1 MTHSGESLGLRAF
14 HKLKR
19 DPFAVASFV
28 ICAAY
33 LLVALLVKVGLMPI
47 DINAAAGASYGPPN
61 WQHWLG
67 TDIFGRDVLARVI
80 HGTKIAMSVGF
91 VTTLIAVPIGILLGA
106 MAGYFGGRTDDLIV
120 WFYSTLSSIPY
131 LLLLLALAFVLGKGI
146 VSVYIALGFTS
157 WVDICRVV
165 RGECIKLRER
175 DYVAAARALGASPLR
190 IIGRHL
196 LPNVLPL
203 IFINASLLF
212 VSAIKAEVILSYLG
226 VGVQGEP
233 SWGIMISDARLE
245 LIGRGVYWQLL
256 GATLAMFVII
266 LALNVLA
273 DSLRDAFDPR
283 LAGNSKAAKE

>member
-1 MTHSGESLGLRAF
+1 MTNAGESLGARAWR
-14 HKLKR
+14 KMR
-19 DPFAVASFV
+19 GDPFALWSMIVV
-28 ICAAY
+28 TIY
-33 LLVALLVKVGLMPI
+33 LLMAMAVKFNWLPMDISATVGP
-47 DINAAAGASYGPPN
+47 SYGKPS
-61 WQHWLG
+61 WDHLLG

-91 VTTLIAVPIGILLGA
+91 VATLIAVPIGILLGA
-106 MAGYFGGRTDDLIV
+106 LGGFFSGWIDDFVV
-120 WFYSTLSSIPY
+120 WLYSTLSSIPY

-146 VSVYIALGFTS
+146 VAVYIALGVTS

-165 RGECIKLRER
+165 RGEILKLRER
-175 DYVAAARALGASPLR
+175 DYVAAARALGASPFR
-190 IIGRHL
+190 IILRHL

-212 VSAIKAEVILSYLG
+212 VSAIKSEVILSYLG

-256 GATLAMFVII
+256 GATIAMFIII
-266 LALNVLA
+266 LALNILS

-283 LAGNSKAAKE
+283 LAGPVKKESK

>member
-1 MTHSGESLGLRAF
+1 MTHTGESLGRRALRR
-14 HKLKR
+14 LLR
-19 DPFAVASFV
+19 DPFAITSFV
-28 ICAAY
+28 ITLLY
-33 LLVALLVKVGLMPI
+33 LLTALGVALKWLPI
-47 DINAAAGASYGPPN
+47 DINANVGASYGPPN
-61 WQHWLG
+61 WHHLLG

-80 HGTKIAMSVGF
+80 HGAKIAMSVGF
-91 VTTLIAVPIGILLGA
+91 VSTLIAVPIGVLLGA
-106 MAGYFGGRTDDLIV
+106 LAGYFGGKTDSLIV

-146 VSVYIALGFTS
+146 VSVYIALGVTS

-165 RGECIKLRER
+165 RGETLKLRER
-175 DYVAAARALGASPLR
+175 DYVAAARAVGAGQAR
-190 IIGRHL
+190 IILRHI

-203 IFINASLLF
+203 LFISASLLF

-245 LIGRGVYWQLL
+245 LIGRGVWWQLV
-256 GATLAMFVII
+256 GATAAMFVII

-283 LAGNSKAAKE
+283 LAGNMKKGG